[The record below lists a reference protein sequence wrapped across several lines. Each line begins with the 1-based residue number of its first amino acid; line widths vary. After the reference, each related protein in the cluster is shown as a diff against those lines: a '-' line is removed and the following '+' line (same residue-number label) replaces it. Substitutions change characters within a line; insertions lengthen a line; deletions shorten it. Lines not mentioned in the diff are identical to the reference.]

1 MGVGM
6 KIENEKQRNRNN
18 NDFLADAS
26 TKLLSEKEKLDSFS
40 KTLDTS
46 DDHYYNTTMLIF
58 VLAKDEEELMQIEE
72 KLFNAASL
80 KSLKL
85 KACFGKQGAKY
96 RKTFGEVKPPNVE
109 VLAKSLYFTPN
120 PVTVEFLTKEE
131 ALRTGHYRVGYSE
144 TLIYQIIIKD
154 ISDRELWLTY
164 PIEDILKTN
173 PLSMKEVYEV
183 LGIEVEEETLPDK
196 LKYLLGLSPR
206 KIFGR
211 YAVKGA
217 I

>member
-85 KACFGKQGAKY
+85 KSCFGKQ
-96 RKTFGEVKPPNVE
+96 R
-109 VLAKSLYFTPN
+109 
-120 PVTVEFLTKEE
+120 E
-131 ALRTGHYRVGYSE
+131 ALNSE
-144 TLIYQIIIKD
+144 L
-154 ISDRELWLTY
+154 
-164 PIEDILKTN
+164 PI
-173 PLSMKEVYEV
+173 
-183 LGIEVEEETLPDK
+183 GIQE
-196 LKYLLGLSPR
+196 
-206 KIFGR
+206 
-211 YAVKGA
+211 
-217 I
+217 